1 VLASRTVPVTWALPA
16 AYLDCNARHSH
27 GPLLPPTTLQLTR
40 QAIGGVIVCVMT
52 RPESLLCWRRRHIDH
67 MVVTTAT
74 C

>member
-1 VLASRTVPVTWALPA
+1 
-16 AYLDCNARHSH
+16 
-27 GPLLPPTTLQLTR
+27 
-40 QAIGGVIVCVMT
+40 VIICVMT